1 MSSSSKNPNSPA
13 RRRFFEKRETSTEG
27 ILGFMVF
34 MSALCLIISLVV
46 SAIFG
51 AGTGAYII
59 AGVFVICLGY
69 GIFEAASSIFEKAAK
84 HQR

>member
-1 MSSSSKNPNSPA
+1 
-13 RRRFFEKRETSTEG
+13 
-27 ILGFMVF
+27 MVF